1 MGNDTMIALR
11 GSEWMTGS
19 KRSTERA
26 KVFYITG
33 ISWGEGR
40 QVVKTFTYSQD
51 KGSAL
56 KLRTKTA
63 LKVARYLHSSGKSP
77 FVTA

>member
-1 MGNDTMIALR
+1 MGNKTMIALA
-11 GSEWMTGS
+11 GSSWTKGS
-19 KRSTERA
+19 KRATERA

-33 ISWGEGR
+33 ISWGSGS
-40 QVVKTFTYSQD
+40 QIVKTFTYSAD
-51 KGSAL
+51 KAKAL

-63 LKVARYLHSSGKSP
+63 LKVAAYLHRSGKSP